1 MQAETVAVRTR
12 SGEDLGAMSLDGLH
26 RPPPKQR
33 RTRSSTANFFN
44 GQRSFSHI
52 ALERSQRIN
61 REITAPEVRLVAEN
75 GDQLGIKTTVE
86 ALRLAEEQ
94 NVDLVEIAPLAMP
107 PVCKLM
113 DYGKFRYREQK
124 KAHEAKLKQKQIQVK
139 EIKFRP
145 GTDEG
150 DYKIKLGK
158 LIAVPRG
165 RRQGEGDAALP
176 RPRDGAQGVRRA
188 AAGAGAKDL
197 DAVGLVE
204 QFPRLEGRQMVMVLA
219 PKKKGAAAEA
229 QAEGGKGRSRRSRR
243 HAEEGCSKASR
254 GVSAA

>member
-1 MQAETVAVRTR
+1 
-12 SGEDLGAMSLDGLH
+12 
-26 RPPPKQR
+26 
-33 RTRSSTANFFN
+33 
-44 GQRSFSHI
+44 
-52 ALERSQRIN
+52 
-61 REITAPEVRLVAEN
+61 VRLVAEN

-94 NVDLVEIAPLAMP
+94 NVDLVEIAPLANP

-158 LIAVPRG
+158 LIQFLDEGDKAKVTLRFRG
-165 RRQGEGDAALP
+165 REMAHKEFGERLLE
-176 RPRDGAQGVRRA
+176 RVR
-188 AAGAGAKDL
+188 KDL
-197 DAVGLVE
+197 DAIGVVE
-204 QFPRLEGRQMVMVLA
+204 QFPKLEGRQMVMVLA
-219 PKKKGAAAEA
+219 PKKKVVPVAKPKAAAA
-229 QAEGGKGRSRRSRR
+229 AKPDKPKP
-243 HAEEGCSKASR
+243 APKVAAKPAS
-254 GVSAA
+254 A